1 MNASAAT
8 PATLPNKPGRFGH
21 DEVAAESFRCAAACP
36 VPGTRCSLTV
46 IANSRGLWNIGTR
59 LLLPARAIPRAAGF
73 RHAVLAGS
81 VVWAA
86 LAFPVV
92 IGWMKDE
99 AKK

>member
-1 MNASAAT
+1 MNASAAA

-21 DEVAAESFRCAAACP
+21 DEVVAESFRRAVARP
-36 VPGTRCSLTV
+36 FPDTRCSLTV

-59 LLLPARAIPRAAGF
+59 LLLPARAIPRAGF

>member
-1 MNASAAT
+1 MSASAVT
-8 PATLPNKPGRFGH
+8 PATLGNKPGRFGH
-21 DEVAAESFRCAAACP
+21 VDFASRPSRCAVGCP
-36 VPGTRCSLTV
+36 VSSTGANLAA

-59 LLLPARAIPRAAGF
+59 LLLPARAIPRAGF